1 MTIRPWGTLVIL
13 GLVWLT
19 AVNVAQ
25 SRDPGTPSTTPAMAL
40 EREGYVGSEAC
51 KDCHENAYAAWRGS
65 LHSQMTKPI
74 GQASVSG
81 QFSLD
86 APVAQHGRTYEM
98 RNAAGHYSIAVTPP
112 GGTPETFDIDYT
124 LGAKRFQGYLSRLAD
139 GRVYVLPIFWDVAW
153 KRWLDW
159 SELTPVPDSSHDVR
173 QIWNVN
179 CFNGHATNI
188 QRNFDVATRTFATTA
203 TEFGIGCEACHGPGR
218 AHVELTAGWRADPE
232 SRKAGGDMRIFSA
245 RFATSQQV
253 YDSCAYCHGN
263 KTNYFTGFTPGDRLE
278 DFAQLSLLSDR
289 IVETDPQGD
298 FWPDGRPSRFNRPQ
312 ALTLA
317 GCFRASE
324 LSCTSCHVA
333 HGSPNEFA
341 LEVPMSGSDTLC
353 TQCHLPLAEPQALS
367 RHSNHA
373 PGSAGS
379 GCVGCHMSEVN
390 WRLLTRRR
398 DHTFSPPV
406 PELTARFGIPNACTT
421 CHEDRSPEWA
431 AGVMDTWYQDQG
443 RRRATVDMAE
453 AMYAAGSGKPEAI
466 DRLGALAVDQSKGTV
481 IRASAAGFLERLVSP
496 AHPAPPAVVRALV
509 DASTDPEPMVRVAS
523 VRALG
528 TSGADS
534 AVAALAARLTDAA
547 RVVRISAAEALLYLG
562 VSSGLGEP
570 LSRAQAELA
579 ASLREFPDMASSH
592 ASLGWLLAA
601 QGQTDEALRSLRLA
615 QSLDP
620 ADARPRVYLGVLAA
634 RGGRYQEAIEAWKAA
649 RQLNPAYP
657 NIDRLIAEAEN
668 RR

>member
-1 MTIRPWGTLVIL
+1 MLVIP

-19 AVNVAQ
+19 AVSVAQ
-25 SRDPGTPSTTPAMAL
+25 SPDTGTPSAPATAL
-40 EREGYVGSEAC
+40 EHEGYVGSEAC
-51 KDCHENAYAAWRGS
+51 RDCHENAYAAWRGS

-74 GQASVSG
+74 AQAPVRG
-81 QFSLD
+81 QFTLD
-86 APVAQHGRTYEM
+86 APVVQHGRTYEM
-98 RNAAGHYSIAVTPP
+98 RSAAGRYSIAVTQP
-112 GGTPETFDIDYT
+112 GGTRESFDIDYT
-124 LGAKRFQGYLSRLAD
+124 LGAKRFQGYLSRLPD
-139 GRVYVLPIFWDVAW
+139 GRMYVLPIFWDVAW

-159 SELTPVPDSSHDVR
+159 SELTPIPDSSHDVR

-179 CFNGHATNI
+179 CFNCHATNI
-188 QRNFDVATRTFATTA
+188 QRNFDVTTRTFSTTA

-218 AHVELTAGWRADPE
+218 AHVELTAGWRADPA
-232 SRKAGGDMRIFSA
+232 SRKAGGDLRIFST

-278 DFAQLSLLSDR
+278 DFAQLSLLSDP
-289 IVETDPQGD
+289 IPETDPQGD

-324 LSCTSCHVA
+324 ITCTSCHVA
-333 HGSPNEFA
+333 HGSPNESA
-341 LEVPMSGSDTLC
+341 LKVPMADSNGLC
-353 TQCHLPLAEPQALS
+353 TQCHLPLTEPQALS

-373 PGSAGS
+373 PASAGS
-379 GCVGCHMSEVN
+379 SCVGCHMSEVN

-398 DHTFSPPV
+398 DHTFSAPV

-431 AGVMDTWYQDQG
+431 TGLMDTWYQNSG
-443 RRRATVDMAE
+443 RRQTTVDTAE
-453 AMYAAGSGKPEAI
+453 TMYAAGSGKPEAI
-466 DRLGALAVDQSKGTV
+466 DRLAVLAVDPSKGTV

-496 AHPAPPAVVRALV
+496 AHPASSTVAQALV
-509 DASTDPEPMVRVAS
+509 DASIDPEPMVRVAA

-528 TSGADS
+528 TSGAES

-570 LSRAQAELA
+570 LTRAQDEYA
-579 ASLREFPDMASSH
+579 ASLREFPDMASNH
-592 ASLGWLLAA
+592 ASLGWLLAS
-601 QGQTDEALRSLRLA
+601 QGKTGEAIRSLRLA

-620 ADARPRVYLGVLAA
+620 ADARPHVYLGVLAA
-634 RGGRYQEAIEAWKAA
+634 RSGRYGEAVEQWKVA
-649 RQLNPAYP
+649 RRLKPSYP
-657 NIDRLIAEAEN
+657 NIDRLIAEGE
-668 RR
+668 RLR